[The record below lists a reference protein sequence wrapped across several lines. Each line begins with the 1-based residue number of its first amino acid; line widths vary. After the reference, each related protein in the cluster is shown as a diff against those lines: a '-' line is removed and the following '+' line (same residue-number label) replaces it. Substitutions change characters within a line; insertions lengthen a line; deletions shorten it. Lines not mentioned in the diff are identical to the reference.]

1 VSNAD
6 WSVEWWDG
14 QGIVN
19 WNRCGKEWPWV
30 KLSYSR
36 GKWKTEKDHEILHS
50 VNQV

>member
-1 VSNAD
+1 MSNAD

-36 GKWKTEKDHEILHS
+36 GKWKTEKDHEIPHS